1 MNDDRIRHQIPDP
14 LTLGRTYHEE
24 DFGQDQGHPY
34 QQENEPTHHRMNGK
48 EDQKTKRG
56 VSDDRIPGGNLGTT
70 FRMGGR
76 SGHRDH
82 PKPDEALPQTHPPEA
97 TVPDRIPEEDV
108 PKRQGK
114 PQPSGEII
122 AQGEAEAQIDK
133 LGGDPSEDFH
143 GLWQRL
149 AQKIHSLPP
158 FFRATSTGENLQETE
173 IRPMASPLVKEATDT
188 NFETE
193 VLKNTQITLVD
204 FWAEWCGPCRQLAPT
219 IDALAEQYSGKAK
232 IMKMNVDHNPGVPQ
246 QFNIR
251 GIPTVIVFK
260 NGQAV
265 DQIVGNQPKTAFEN
279 VIERHLNG

>member
-1 MNDDRIRHQIPDP
+1 
-14 LTLGRTYHEE
+14 
-24 DFGQDQGHPY
+24 
-34 QQENEPTHHRMNGK
+34 
-48 EDQKTKRG
+48 
-56 VSDDRIPGGNLGTT
+56 
-70 FRMGGR
+70 
-76 SGHRDH
+76 
-82 PKPDEALPQTHPPEA
+82 
-97 TVPDRIPEEDV
+97 
-108 PKRQGK
+108 
-114 PQPSGEII
+114 
-122 AQGEAEAQIDK
+122 
-133 LGGDPSEDFH
+133 
-143 GLWQRL
+143 
-149 AQKIHSLPP
+149 
-158 FFRATSTGENLQETE
+158 
-173 IRPMASPLVKEATDT
+173 MASPLVKEATDT

-265 DQIVGNQPKTAFEN
+265 DQVVGNQPKTAFEN